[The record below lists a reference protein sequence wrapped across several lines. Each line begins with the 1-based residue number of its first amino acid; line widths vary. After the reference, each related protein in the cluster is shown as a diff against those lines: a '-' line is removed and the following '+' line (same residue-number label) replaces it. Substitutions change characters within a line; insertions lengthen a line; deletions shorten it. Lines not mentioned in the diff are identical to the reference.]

1 MKYKIEI
8 LGYEHTV
15 ELRPKIGGGGRSV
28 LGLQAIEIDSLLC
41 PAQIDSTLIHEVIEQ
56 VNAHLALG
64 LDEIQIS
71 GLEAGIYSF
80 LRAGGIDLGDVLKNQ
95 NK

>member
-1 MKYKIEI
+1 MKHKIEI

-15 ELRPKIGGGGRSV
+15 EIKPAIGDSGRSV
-28 LGLQAIEIDSLLC
+28 LGLQAIEIDSGLC
-41 PAQIDSTLIHEVIEQ
+41 PEQIDSTLIHEVIEQ
-56 VNAHLALG
+56 VNCHLALG